1 LRTYGK
7 RLFWYK
13 AKNQEFN
20 TEYAENIGDSM
31 WMRAEYAQQYNLAS
45 TATRWVPQNSITAG
59 AWLVPQQEVAS
70 YLATELNNRYQVK
83 LQELGWVNCDRFASF
98 SGEKTQVRINLKDDA
113 QYYFTCLIFDQYNCI
128 LRGNNDGNEVLFNS
142 IPLNEK
148 VKILSVGVDANGKA
162 IYALQEIIVGKEP
175 IVGLNFIATDASV
188 LKNTLSK

>member
-1 LRTYGK
+1 
-7 RLFWYK
+7 
-13 AKNQEFN
+13 
-20 TEYAENIGDSM
+20 AENIGDSM

-70 YLATELNNRYQVK
+70 YVATELNNRYQVK